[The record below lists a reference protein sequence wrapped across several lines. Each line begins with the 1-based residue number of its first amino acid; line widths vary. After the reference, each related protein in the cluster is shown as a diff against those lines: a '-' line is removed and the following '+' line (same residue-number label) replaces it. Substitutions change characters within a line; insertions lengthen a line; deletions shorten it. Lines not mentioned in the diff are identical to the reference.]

1 LLFFASL
8 TVLGLVGCAAGA
20 DSTWKRVRESGVL
33 RVGMDASFPPF
44 EAVASDGTLVGFDV
58 DLAREVSRQLDLEPQ
73 FVANLP
79 YDGLYDALRAQRVD
93 VVLSALA
100 INRARTA
107 DYAYSTPYF
116 DAGEVLVVPEGAHT
130 IEAVADAD
138 GRRLAVAL
146 GTQGDQEA
154 RRWARRLTELTV
166 VQYQTP
172 ADALHAVEGGE
183 VDVALVDHVSAL
195 QAIGGGDNLTI
206 VEVPV
211 LSVPYAAAVRQDSR
225 RLLQAINEALEEME
239 DEGTMDRL
247 VTKWLRG
254 D

>member
-1 LLFFASL
+1 M
-8 TVLGLVGCAAGA
+8 A
-20 DSTWKRVRESGVL
+20 DVEGHRV
-33 RVGMDASFPPF
+33 
-44 EAVASDGTLVGFDV
+44 AVV
-58 DLAREVSRQLDLEPQ
+58 
-73 FVANLP
+73 
-79 YDGLYDALRAQRVD
+79 
-93 VVLSALA
+93 
-100 INRARTA
+100 
-107 DYAYSTPYF
+107 
-116 DAGEVLVVPEGAHT
+116 
-130 IEAVADAD
+130 
-138 GRRLAVAL
+138 L

-154 RRWARRLTELTV
+154 RRWARRLTDVTV
-166 VQYQTP
+166 IQYQTP
-172 ADALHAVEGGE
+172 ARALRALETGE
-183 VDVALVDHVSAL
+183 AEVALVDHVSAL